1 MHRTRRDQ
9 RSPQAQQYRKLYKT
23 IRWQRIRE
31 AQLRAHPLCQMCEA
45 LGRLTA
51 ATVCDHIEPHKGDL
65 GKFFTGPF
73 QSLCAPCHD
82 GIKQSIE
89 RRGYSSAIG
98 LDGWPTDERHPANKR
113 EYQP

>member
-1 MHRTRRDQ
+1 MPRARRDQ
-9 RSPQAQQYRKLYKT
+9 RSPEAQAYRKLYKT
-23 IRWQRIRE
+23 TRWQAIRSY
-31 AQLRAHPLCQMCEA
+31 QLSTEPLCRTCRAE
-45 LGRLTA
+45 GRATP

-65 GKFFTGPF
+65 DKFFTGPF

-89 RRGYSSAIG
+89 RKGYSSAIG